1 MTTIIAAS
9 VIASFIIAAAI
20 GPALIRYLHN
30 MNFGQKIL
38 SYVPEH
44 AGKQNTP
51 TMGGFMF
58 IISITLVTI
67 LSNVILVRSISIQS
81 FTVLLLSLCYG
92 LIGFIDDRT
101 KIRKAENEGLTS
113 KQKFALQLVL
123 ALVFLSVLHMGG
135 YLLPSLYIPFAGV
148 SLNIPWLVYIVIA
161 AFIMVGCNNA
171 VNLTD
176 GLDGLAA
183 GVTLPVAVYF
193 IVIGVI
199 SNNTP
204 VVVFASALAGGLAA
218 FLIFNFNPAKVF
230 MGDTGSLTI
239 GFVLSILAIRFS
251 MSDVTVLHRVPDA
264 IVIAFSVLITPVF
277 DVVRVI
283 LHRARFHKNIFSP
296 DKNHI
301 HHKFL
306 ALGFTHRAAMITI
319 LLISA
324 GFAAM
329 NLLLLTHVNINVL
342 LFLDIFIW
350 TVMQLYLSHRIK
362 QVKEASDSKH

>member
-1 MTTIIAAS
+1 MTTIIAVS

-230 MGDTGSLTI
+230 MGDTGSLFLGGAVAGLAFACEMPLILLLVGLIYIIET
-239 GFVLSILAIRFS
+239 LS
-251 MSDVTVLHRVPDA
+251 
-264 IVIAFSVLITPVF
+264 
-277 DVVRVI
+277 VI
-283 LHRARFHKNIFSP
+283 LQVTYFKATHGKRLFKMAP
-296 DKNHI
+296 I
-301 HHKFL
+301 HHHFEMCGWGEKKIVLVFTGITVVLCLL
-306 ALGFTHRAAMITI
+306 AY
-319 LLISA
+319 
-324 GFAAM
+324 
-329 NLLLLTHVNINVL
+329 HVAL
-342 LFLDIFIW
+342 APLF
-350 TVMQLYLSHRIK
+350 
-362 QVKEASDSKH
+362 

>member
-1 MTTIIAAS
+1 MTTIIAVS

-67 LSNVILVRSISIQS
+67 LTNVILVRSISIQS

-148 SLNIPWLVYIVIA
+148 SPQA
-161 AFIMVGCNNA
+161 
-171 VNLTD
+171 
-176 GLDGLAA
+176 
-183 GVTLPVAVYF
+183 
-193 IVIGVI
+193 
-199 SNNTP
+199 
-204 VVVFASALAGGLAA
+204 
-218 FLIFNFNPAKVF
+218 
-230 MGDTGSLTI
+230 
-239 GFVLSILAIRFS
+239 
-251 MSDVTVLHRVPDA
+251 
-264 IVIAFSVLITPVF
+264 
-277 DVVRVI
+277 
-283 LHRARFHKNIFSP
+283 
-296 DKNHI
+296 
-301 HHKFL
+301 
-306 ALGFTHRAAMITI
+306 
-319 LLISA
+319 
-324 GFAAM
+324 
-329 NLLLLTHVNINVL
+329 
-342 LFLDIFIW
+342 
-350 TVMQLYLSHRIK
+350 
-362 QVKEASDSKH
+362 